1 MATTDTIARE
11 ADAPRV
17 PFGRRTS
24 VDLTGRSI
32 DGRYRLRRRL
42 GAGGMS
48 TIYEAE
54 VAARPGS
61 LARARRVA
69 LKVLDAGPAADRLL
83 QEARA
88 AASLRSAH
96 VIDVLDYGRG
106 RDELGREHAFI
117 AMECLDGEDLAATL
131 EHDGPLRWTRVLRI
145 GQQVCEALVAAHA
158 RGIVHCDIKPGNCFR
173 ITHEGTADYIK
184 ILDFGVA
191 SFADE
196 QTGQCMPPAANG
208 DGRRKSGPLG
218 TPGYMPEEQL
228 SGGPYDHRVDIFAL
242 GVLMYRLLTGKM
254 PYAAGSLYMPRR
266 PQSGPLPIGRVA
278 PAVEIPAELEA
289 VILKSVAAEP
299 DARFQSAQELLAA
312 LQAVE
317 EATMPPSRLPHDPLQ
332 WGDEQPTSSLS
343 ATDVHHAALSHT
355 ELSLTATRVE
365 LEPTRRPRRPLP
377 ASLWM
382 LAGFVGSLAT
392 TSALRLLLG

>member
-1 MATTDTIARE
+1 MATTSSTFARE

-54 VAARPGS
+54 HTSQR
-61 LARARRVA
+61 RRVA
-69 LKVLDAGPAADRLL
+69 LKVLDAGPAAERFL
-83 QEARA
+83 QEAHA
-88 AASLRSAH
+88 AASLRSEH
-96 VIDVLDYGRG
+96 VIDVIDYGRG

-145 GQQVCEALVAAHA
+145 GEQVCEALVAAHA
-158 RGIVHCDIKPGNCFR
+158 RGVVHCDIKPGNCFR
-173 ITHEGTADYIK
+173 ITREGTADFIK

-191 SFADE
+191 SFADKE
-196 QTGQCMPPAANG
+196 TGQCVPPAPPQG

-254 PYAAGSLYMPRR
+254 PYAAGSVYMPRR
-266 PQSGPLPIGRVA
+266 PQSGPLPIARVA

-299 DARFQSAQELLAA
+299 DARFQSAQEMLAA
-312 LQAVE
+312 LHAAE

-332 WGDEQPTSSLS
+332 WGEEEPASSMS
-343 ATDVHHAALSHT
+343 ATDAHHAALSHT
-355 ELSLTATRVE
+355 ELSLSHGRVE

-377 ASLWM
+377 PGLWM
-382 LAGFVGSLAT
+382 LAGFVGSLVT

>member
-61 LARARRVA
+61 LARSRRVA

-88 AASLRSAH
+88 AAALRSAH

-106 RDELGREHAFI
+106 SDELGREHAFI

-191 SFADE
+191 SFTDE
-196 QTGQCMPPAANG
+196 ETGQCMPSANDG

-228 SGGPYDHRVDIFAL
+228 RGGPYDHRVDIFAL

-332 WGDEQPTSSLS
+332 WGDEAPASSVS